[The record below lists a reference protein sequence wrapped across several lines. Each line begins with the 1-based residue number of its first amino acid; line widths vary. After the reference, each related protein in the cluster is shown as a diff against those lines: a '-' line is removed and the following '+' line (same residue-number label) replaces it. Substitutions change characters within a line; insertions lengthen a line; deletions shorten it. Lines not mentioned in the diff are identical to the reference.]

1 MTPAFD
7 KIMCAVDFS
16 EFSEEVLHAGK
27 EMARRFGATLWIF
40 HSVCFPRE
48 RNGDVFD
55 EQKKKGE
62 KESVHKAQEKIEILM
77 KGSEVPWKPLVM
89 VGDPVENAAVAAGT
103 EGIHMIMAASYGM
116 SGFKRLFLG
125 TVVERLAGV
134 QNTPLM
140 VLRPRHRVEP
150 ASRGHAFKLGRIAV
164 CCFLDPPPTALVE
177 YGIALAKGWEAEL
190 ILVHSLEAPPA
201 ENGMEPDLCSYEE
214 AQEKMLNR
222 VRARLETLV
231 PREQRQGINV
241 RSEVLLGVPG
251 EQIRDFIDASAVDLV
266 IVGGPQHSPL
276 GSFIIGSTT
285 RFLIRHA
292 RCAVLSVASG

>member
-16 EFSEEVLHAGK
+16 GFSEEVLHAGK
-27 EMARRFGATLWIF
+27 EMARRFGSTLWVF

-48 RNGDVFD
+48 RFSDVFD
-55 EQKKKGE
+55 EQKTKGE
-62 KESVHKAQEKIEILM
+62 KESVQKAQRKIESLM
-77 KGSEVPWKPLVM
+77 KASEVPWKPLVM
-89 VGDPVENAAVAAGT
+89 VGDPVENAAVAART

-125 TVVERLAGV
+125 TVVERLAGL

-150 ASRGHAFKLGRIAV
+150 ESRGHAFKLGRIAV
-164 CCFLDPPPTALVE
+164 CCFLEPPPATLVE
-177 YGIALAKGWEAEL
+177 YGVALAKGWEADL
-190 ILVHSLEAPPA
+190 ILVHSLEAPPV
-201 ENGMEPDLCSYEE
+201 ENGMEPDLCSYED

-222 VRARLETLV
+222 VRTRLETLV
-231 PREQRQGINV
+231 PREQRQGIHV
-241 RSEVLLGVPG
+241 RFEVLLGVPG
-251 EQIRDFIDASAVDLV
+251 EQIQDFIEASAVDLV

-285 RFLIRHA
+285 QFLIRHA
-292 RCAVLSVASG
+292 PCAVLRVASG